1 MFIDLLGLIF
11 SIMGLLLP
19 RIVLGSRIDGIFLQ
33 KRNWLYLFLWHL
45 IVTRINMA
53 FSGIGIIIFYYMI
66 FIIRLKKD
74 KKIALFYSLY
84 LFLAYESIRFFFASV
99 FYRVISTREMPIFF
113 SEGLDL
119 LLTVFCLLIV
129 TLIFKYIRLDKEV
142 LESKRFSVSINYTL
156 WIFFVLSVLRITS
169 SVLTKI
175 KNPFIYEFDTT
186 VSLFIF
192 ISYLLTILYLH
203 EKQLS
208 YFHRENIKKKEQ
220 ENRDLNELIIELG
233 SLYEEIRGFRH
244 DFGGIIACLEPAIEK
259 QNINEIKHIYQHVCL
274 KMNQRL
280 IKAEYTAFN
289 LKQIE
294 DIAFRNVLTQKMLQA
309 KAQKIPF
316 YLEVSNNIPIVEVPM
331 LDTVRLLSILLDN
344 ALEGT
349 EKALYP
355 QITVAIIHDTTTTSV
370 LIQNTRESVV
380 IDKRK
385 IWEKGYST
393 KGKNRG
399 IGLSSL
405 LDMIYKLGNV
415 DIETIVEEESF
426 TQKLIFRKRGTY

>member
-1 MFIDLLGLIF
+1 
-11 SIMGLLLP
+11 
-19 RIVLGSRIDGIFLQ
+19 
-33 KRNWLYLFLWHL
+33 
-45 IVTRINMA
+45 
-53 FSGIGIIIFYYMI
+53 
-66 FIIRLKKD
+66 
-74 KKIALFYSLY
+74 
-84 LFLAYESIRFFFASV
+84 
-99 FYRVISTREMPIFF
+99 
-113 SEGLDL
+113 
-119 LLTVFCLLIV
+119 
-129 TLIFKYIRLDKEV
+129 RLDKEL
-142 LESKRFSVSINYTL
+142 LESKRFSVSINHAL

-192 ISYLLTILYLH
+192 ISYLLTVLYLH
-203 EKQLS
+203 EKQIS
-208 YFHRENIKKKEQ
+208 YFHQENIKQKEQ
-220 ENRDLNELIIELG
+220 ENRDLNELVIELG
-233 SLYEEIRGFRH
+233 LLYEEIRGFRH

-280 IKAEYTAFN
+280 IKADYTAFN
-289 LKQIE
+289 LNQIE

-316 YLEVSNNIPIVEVPM
+316 YLEVSNTIPIVEVPM

-405 LDMIYKLGNV
+405 LDMVYKLENV
-415 DIETIVEEESF
+415 DIETIIEEESF

>member
-19 RIVLGSRIDGIFLQ
+19 RIILGSRIDEIFLQ
-33 KRNWLYLFLWHL
+33 KRNWLYLFLLHL

-53 FSGIGIIIFYYMI
+53 FSGIGIIIFYYMV

-84 LFLAYESIRFFFASV
+84 LFLAYESVRFFFASV
-99 FYRVISTREMPIFF
+99 FYRVISTKDMTIFF

-119 LLTVFCLLIV
+119 LLTVFCLLIA
-129 TLIFKYIRLDKEV
+129 TLIFKYIRLDKEL
-142 LESKRFSVSINYTL
+142 LESKCFSVSINYAL
-156 WIFFVLSVLRITS
+156 LIFLVLSVLRITS

-192 ISYLLTILYLH
+192 ISYLLTVLYLH
-203 EKQLS
+203 EKQIS
-208 YFHRENIKKKEQ
+208 YFHQGNIKQKEQ
-220 ENRDLNELIIELG
+220 ENRDLNELVIELG

-280 IKAEYTAFN
+280 IKADYTAFN
-289 LKQIE
+289 LNQIE

-331 LDTVRLLSILLDN
+331 
-344 ALEGT
+344 
-349 EKALYP
+349 
-355 QITVAIIHDTTTTSV
+355 
-370 LIQNTRESVV
+370 
-380 IDKRK
+380 
-385 IWEKGYST
+385 
-393 KGKNRG
+393 
-399 IGLSSL
+399 
-405 LDMIYKLGNV
+405 
-415 DIETIVEEESF
+415 
-426 TQKLIFRKRGTY
+426 